1 MTSASATQGHLE
13 RMICTVCMKQPYK
26 RSCFPCQWN
35 AWKIDVNGYDRCKD
49 CWRKGLTAEDRNRLA
64 WHKLAL
70 GMDLDDWGK
79 DQDVFIVAWVKFA
92 AGDRKCLSYRGGLW
106 SRCRGDPVCW
116 TDSAGLSTFDPGNWI
131 YRDAVTKCVGD
142 ALFTAYGMCNEE
154 TVGDVIESLFGYVR
168 LVAESEEEREA
179 ILRTKEIH
187 GGKISI
193 WHAYRFW
200 QIMVYH
206 VHWIHKLEAMQW

>member
-1 MTSASATQGHLE
+1 M
-13 RMICTVCMKQPYK
+13 
-26 RSCFPCQWN
+26 
-35 AWKIDVNGYDRCKD
+35 
-49 CWRKGLTAEDRNRLA
+49 TAEDRDYLA
-64 WHKLAL
+64 WHKLTL
-70 GMDLDDWGK
+70 EIDLEDWGK
-79 DQDVFIVAWVKFA
+79 HQEDFLIAWVEFV
-92 AGDRKCLSYRGGLW
+92 AGDRKDLSHRGGLR
-106 SRCRGDPVCW
+106 SRRRGDPVYW

-142 ALFTAYGMCNEE
+142 ALFTAHGMYNEA

-168 LVAESEEEREA
+168 LVAESEEERES
-179 ILRTKEIH
+179 ILNTKSIP

-193 WHAYRFW
+193 WDAYRFW